1 MNFYFHPEAEQ
12 DLLQAISYYEKCR
25 PGLGIEF
32 TEEVYLAIKRIITF
46 PDSYAYFSTNTRR
59 CTLNRFPYGL
69 LYSIRKT
76 DEKIIILAVMNLH
89 QKPERW
95 SSRNPSVFL

>member
-12 DLLQAISYYEKCR
+12 ELLQAVSYYESCR

-32 TEEVYLAIKRIITF
+32 ADEVYQAIKRIITF
-46 PDSYAYFSTNTRR
+46 PDSYASFSTNTRR
-59 CTLNRFPYGL
+59 CILNRFPYGL
-69 LYSIRKT
+69 LYANQKK

-89 QKPERW
+89 LKPDRW
-95 SSRNPSVFL
+95 ENRNQ